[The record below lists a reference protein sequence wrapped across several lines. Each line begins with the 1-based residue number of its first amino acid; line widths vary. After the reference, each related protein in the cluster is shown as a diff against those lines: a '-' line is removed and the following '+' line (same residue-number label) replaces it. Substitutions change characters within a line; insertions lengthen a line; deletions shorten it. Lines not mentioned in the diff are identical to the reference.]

1 MHDRGARAILCH
13 APRHGGETVCGR
25 AEQVHAANGASLAHY
40 NPYLQHWWLK
50 FLEVESNFVDMVRL
64 RERVTLA
71 ISPFFLFANTHLTDS
86 IGQGHEERIWTANND
101 SAQCRIHGVCVQTGS
116 RREKRARNVHGKS
129 EKVPISPIR
138 RR

>member
-1 MHDRGARAILCH
+1 M
-13 APRHGGETVCGR
+13 VK
-25 AEQVHAANGASLAHY
+25 AHY

-86 IGQGHEERIWTANND
+86 IGQGHEERGIFYGLLTMIVLSVVFMAYAFKLD
-101 SAQCRIHGVCVQTGS
+101 RD
-116 RREKRARNVHGKS
+116 EKRELEMYM
-129 EKVPISPIR
+129 EKAKKYQ
-138 RR
+138 